1 MKSVNL
7 GLLMLEISK
16 ILIYEFQHN
25 FIKPKYQQNAKLC
38 YMDTD
43 TFIINIKI
51 KDLYEDI
58 TNNVEKYLMHQVMKL
73 D

>member
-1 MKSVNL
+1 MKQVNL

-43 TFIINIKI
+43 TFIIDIKI

-58 TNNVEKYLMHQVMKL
+58 TNNVEKYLIHQVMKL

>member
-1 MKSVNL
+1 MKQVNL

-58 TNNVEKYLMHQVMKL
+58 TNNVEKYLIHQVMKL